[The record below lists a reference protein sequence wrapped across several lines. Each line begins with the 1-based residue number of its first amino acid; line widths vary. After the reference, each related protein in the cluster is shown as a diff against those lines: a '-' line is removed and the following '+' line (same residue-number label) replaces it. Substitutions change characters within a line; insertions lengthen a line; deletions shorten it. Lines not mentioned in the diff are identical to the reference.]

1 MGNFIMTIITFV
13 ITCIFLWESNKI
25 DIPIRNSQLI
35 TPDFWPKAILFVLI
49 ILSAFACIISWK
61 EKDKTGFE
69 HQRKVLFNLILI
81 WCILFLYIFLVPY
94 FGFIIVTVLYLAFFT
109 YLMGLRKIFFSFGLG
124 FILTIISVF
133 IFGRLLLIPFPVGVG
148 IFKTISMIFY

>member
-1 MGNFIMTIITFV
+1 MGNFIINIIIFM

-25 DIPIRNSQLI
+25 VIPIRNSQLI
-35 TPDFWPKAILFVLI
+35 TPDFWPKTILFVLI
-49 ILSAFACIISWK
+49 ILSAFACIMSWR

-69 HQRKVLFNLILI
+69 HQRKVLFNLILV
-81 WCILFLYIFLVPY
+81 WSTLFLYIFLVPY
-94 FGFIIVTVLYLAFFT
+94 FGFIITTILYLAFFT

-124 FILTIISVF
+124 FILAIISAF
-133 IFGRLLLIPFPVGVG
+133 IFGRLLLIPFPMGIG